1 MYILVHLDVSVRREV
16 VRIGQPLQVRVHVRV
31 SRGRAYDTERCR
43 AGRLVRHRGGGSCG
57 TSCGI
62 SPGAVA
68 AAVSGPGIE
77 SLMRETLPRRA
88 AVPSVTMATMAE
100 CRSALD
106 RLSDNLAGAD
116 GDVRGAAALDRSL
129 SCHIKDLGI
138 TFTGRLADGR
148 IQVLDTV
155 EGPPR
160 EKAEIRLAMT
170 GDDLVAMV
178 DGELNFAKAWG
189 SGRVRLEAGFRD
201 LLKLRSLL

>member
-1 MYILVHLDVSVRREV
+1 
-16 VRIGQPLQVRVHVRV
+16 
-31 SRGRAYDTERCR
+31 
-43 AGRLVRHRGGGSCG
+43 
-57 TSCGI
+57 
-62 SPGAVA
+62 
-68 AAVSGPGIE
+68 
-77 SLMRETLPRRA
+77 
-88 AVPSVTMATMAE
+88 MATKEE

-106 RLSDNLAGAD
+106 RLSGNLAAAG

-129 SCHIKDLGI
+129 SCHITDLDV

-148 IQVLDTV
+148 IEVRDTV

-170 GDDLVAMV
+170 SEDLVALV
-178 DGELNFAKAWG
+178 DGDLNFAKAWA